1 MQHRKLYIVVS
12 FALLAVVLFSLG
24 EILWGGSESR
34 HWTEW
39 MFYGICHQIPDRTY
53 SLGGYY
59 MAVNTRCFGIFLGLW
74 LGWFTI
80 PWINRKT
87 IGKRWPI
94 WILTVA
100 VILQIIDYSGNMFDV
115 WENTNHS
122 RAVLGL
128 MLGISVPIAIS
139 DLFVRTNN

>member
-1 MQHRKLYIVVS
+1 
-12 FALLAVVLFSLG
+12 
-24 EILWGGSESR
+24 
-34 HWTEW
+34 
-39 MFYGICHQIPDRTY
+39 MFYGICHQIPERTY

-80 PWINRKT
+80 PWLNSIT
-87 IGKRWPI
+87 TGKRWPL
-94 WILTVA
+94 WILSVA
-100 VILQIIDYSGNMFDV
+100 VLLQIIDFSGNMTGL

-122 RAVLGL
+122 RAILGL

-139 DLFVRTNN
+139 DLFNKH